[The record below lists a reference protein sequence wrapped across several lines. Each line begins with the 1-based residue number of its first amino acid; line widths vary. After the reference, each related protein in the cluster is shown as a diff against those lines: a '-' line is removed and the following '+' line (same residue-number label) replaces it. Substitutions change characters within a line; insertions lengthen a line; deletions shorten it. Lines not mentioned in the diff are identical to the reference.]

1 MNKNVKKLLNENNEL
16 EKEISKESN
25 ELYTNMI
32 VYMRVSQLSAYNQEV
47 VRRDIANMVIDG
59 EKRGETIDTII
70 GGDYKSFCEEI
81 IKVFP
86 PKTKKE
92 KTMETV
98 GMLLMC
104 LYILFPIVI
113 IKDTIKNIMA
123 GEALF
128 DFTLT
133 LGDVIDF
140 AIIVFL
146 ANFIVNKICKG
157 AFEPPAFKN
166 KIVEFIA
173 MWGIC
178 VIIIGVI
185 FGVSVLLKN
194 VSVTFNVLIAVI
206 ISLAAYIANKKIED
220 MEYEGDR
227 K

>member
-1 MNKNVKKLLNENNEL
+1 
-16 EKEISKESN
+16 
-25 ELYTNMI
+25 
-32 VYMRVSQLSAYNQEV
+32 
-47 VRRDIANMVIDG
+47 
-59 EKRGETIDTII
+59 
-70 GGDYKSFCEEI
+70 
-81 IKVFP
+81 
-86 PKTKKE
+86 
-92 KTMETV
+92 
-98 GMLLMC
+98 MC
-104 LYILFPIVI
+104 LYILLPIVI
-113 IKDTIKNIMA
+113 IKDTIKNITV

-157 AFEPPAFKN
+157 AFESPEFKN
-166 KIVEFIA
+166 KFVEFIA

-178 VIIIGVI
+178 AIIIGVL
-185 FGVSVLLKN
+185 FGVSILLKN

-206 ISLAAYIANKKIED
+206 ISLVAYIANKKIED